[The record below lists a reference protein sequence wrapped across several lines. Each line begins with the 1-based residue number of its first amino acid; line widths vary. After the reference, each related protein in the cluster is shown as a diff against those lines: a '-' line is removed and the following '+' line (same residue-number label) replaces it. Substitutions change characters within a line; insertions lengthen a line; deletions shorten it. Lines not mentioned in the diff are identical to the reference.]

1 MQVTVKEINDTDDN
15 KKRVSFQ
22 VRSDND
28 QIYIIDKR
36 IDKTDNKTNEDY
48 VNEAYALAKPEIDS
62 WVAEVSSIGKTINL
76 ETGKINTQE

>member
-1 MQVTVKEINDTDDN
+1 MQITVKEINDTDDN

-22 VRSDND
+22 VISDNN

-62 WVAEVSSIGKTINL
+62 WVAEVTNIGKTINL
-76 ETGKINTQE
+76 ETGLLNAE